1 MKILSKMQRK
11 IIPKEIKDE
20 ILAKV
25 RTGGKVLD
33 LAKMYGLADRTIYA
47 WLQRDAG
54 EEVISALKYHKL
66 QKENEELKRLIGELT
81 LSLSVR
87 EKK

>member
-1 MKILSKMQRK
+1 MQRK
-11 IIPKEIKDE
+11 IIPKEIRDE

-47 WLQRDAG
+47 WLQKDSG
-54 EEVISALKYHKL
+54 EEIISVLKYHKL
-66 QKENEELKRLIGELT
+66 QKENEELKRLIGQLT
-81 LSLSVR
+81 LNLSTR

>member
-1 MKILSKMQRK
+1 MQRK

-47 WLQRDAG
+47 WLQRDAVSSTRFF
-54 EEVISALKYHKL
+54 EHFLNS
-66 QKENEELKRLIGELT
+66 
-81 LSLSVR
+81 
-87 EKK
+87 